1 MSNGSFVQFDNSRVA
16 EAGGLIKDAG
26 NAFTQRRQVQEGF
39 VKKVL
44 EDPITLGEKKD
55 EKKSGDAPAA
65 DTAPAKSTAPAASTP
80 AKPEPKKLS
89 PEEQKKRDETN
100 RRRREKRAA
109 DREAGV
115 KPTPRPAKP
124 KPATPK
130 PATPKPSP
138 APKPDSKPDAK
149 PDSEPTTEGTAST
162 KYAHILLPI
171 KKPNQ
176 EQFDKFKEASPAFT
190 KTGMRESGPIYSAD
204 NPYIPPQKKNTPP
217 PVK

>member
-16 EAGGLIKDAG
+16 EAGGLIESAG
-26 NAFTQRRQVQEGF
+26 NAFTQRRQVEEKF

-44 EDPITLGEKKD
+44 KDPIVTSESKQGKSKD
-55 EKKSGDAPAA
+55 SASAA
-65 DTAPAKSTAPAASTP
+65 EDAPAKSTAPAASTP

-138 APKPDSKPDAK
+138 APKPDSKPD
-149 PDSEPTTEGTAST
+149 SEPTTEGTAST
-162 KYAHILLPI
+162 RYAHILLPI